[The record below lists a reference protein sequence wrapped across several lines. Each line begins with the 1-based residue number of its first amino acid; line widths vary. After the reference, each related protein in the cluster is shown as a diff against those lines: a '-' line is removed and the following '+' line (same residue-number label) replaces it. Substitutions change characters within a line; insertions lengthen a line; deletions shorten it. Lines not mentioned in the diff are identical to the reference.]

1 MEWLNR
7 LVDKLLSI
15 LPEIHTLEPNERGAR
30 TTGGKRYR
38 IIGPGWY
45 FVWPIVQKLLY
56 MEIVTQVVDLKSQSV
71 WTADGIELVTSGAI
85 RYRIVDIEKA
95 LFAVQDVDKALS
107 TLALGVI
114 LEYVN
119 ARSVADCRNI
129 KDVKVELR
137 RALAEEA
144 SGWGVKIEQVY
155 LTDFGKVM
163 SLRLFGDS
171 LGSKLC

>member
-1 MEWLNR
+1 MDWLNKII
-7 LVDKLLSI
+7 DKILAI
-15 LPEIHTLEPNERGAR
+15 LPEIVIIEPTWRGAKI
-30 TTGGKRYR
+30 TCGKRYR
-38 IIGPGWY
+38 LIGPGWY
-45 FVWPIVQKLLY
+45 LLWPIIHTFIK

-71 WTADGIELVTSGAI
+71 WTADNVELVTSGAI
-85 RYRIVDIEKA
+85 RYHIVDIEKA

-119 ARSVADCRNI
+119 ARNVSDCRSI

-155 LTDFGKVM
+155 LTDFGKVR

-171 LGSKLC
+171 LKIQ